1 MWLGSGAGSLTL
13 LRVATTAQSVLRA
26 LVLLG
31 GMLEGP
37 VLALAQ
43 TPEPPAP
50 AAPVA
55 ASSQDQA
62 GTLQRANSIERHGI
76 TWHFAAECV
85 VGTFVNGDP
94 WVIGP
99 IRVVGIEPRC
109 VEVEGRILHGS
120 MVDPDPTT
128 MKQGYDS
135 CLFGDEHR
143 ERYAPALNVA
153 FGLDAAHALE
163 LAAPTSLV
171 SVRSRDDRKM
181 IPQLQT
187 AAVLTVLAEPPAPDA
202 FRPSYVRGDKA
213 VRHRAAEL
221 DFTVLRREK
230 PVFDS
235 PPIESV
241 ATGFERVWL
250 DHFPEWPVRYA
261 HPADNMPD
269 YGREMASL
277 VGSGGLMLNLDLSN
291 EQKRP
296 LLLRMTQL
304 GLDQYGV
311 LHAGGRWPGLGGH
324 GSGRKFPILLAGL
337 VLHDEAMLGI
347 GEKYPSVRRSAAVGD
362 QFFAEDG
369 QTFYVRE
376 TSDGVYNW
384 GFGGYTKEHADLPEW
399 GFNHASEPNTDRA
412 GWDDNPY
419 RRCCSANGWVGEALA
434 ARMLGLQGA
443 WAHPAFFDYMDR
455 YMQVQHTEAW
465 HRAWTGWH
473 ASMWDAYR
481 SNY

>member
-1 MWLGSGAGSLTL
+1 M
-13 LRVATTAQSVLRA
+13 ATTAQSAFRA
-26 LVLLG
+26 LVLFGCTLG
-31 GMLEGP
+31 GA
-37 VLALAQ
+37 ALLPAQ
-43 TPEPPAP
+43 VQDASAPKVTPAG
-50 AAPVA
+50 
-55 ASSQDQA
+55 QDRA
-62 GTLQRANSIERHGI
+62 GTPQLATFVEHHGI
-76 TWHFAAECV
+76 TWRFAAEV
-85 VGTFVNGDP
+85 EVGAFVNGDP

-99 IRVVGIEPRC
+99 VTIISIEPRC
-109 VEVEGRILHGS
+109 VELEGRILHGS

-143 ERYAPALNVA
+143 ERYAPEQNVA
-153 FGLDAAHALE
+153 FGLDAEHALK
-163 LAAPTSLV
+163 LAGPTSLV
-171 SVRSRDDRKM
+171 SVRSRLDRKLL
-181 IPQLQT
+181 PQLQT
-187 AAVLTVLAEPPAPDA
+187 AAVLTVLKEAPAPDA
-202 FRPSYVRGDKA
+202 FRPPYVRGDKTMP
-213 VRHRAAEL
+213 HRAADL

-230 PVFDS
+230 PVS
-235 PPIESV
+235 TVPPIEVV
-241 ATGFERVWL
+241 AAAFERVWL

-269 YGREMASL
+269 YGREIAAL
-277 VGSGGLMLNLDLSN
+277 VGTGGLLLNLEATN

-296 LLLRMTQL
+296 LLVRMTQL
-304 GLDQYGV
+304 GIDLYGV
-311 LHAGGRWPGLGGH
+311 LRGGGRWPGLGGH

-337 VLHDEAMLGI
+337 VLHDESMLGI
-347 GEKYPSVRRSAAVGD
+347 GAKYRSERRSAAAGE

-376 TSDGVYNW
+376 TSAGVYNW

-399 GFNHASEPNTDRA
+399 GFNHASQLDTDRA

-419 RRCCSANGWVGEALA
+419 RRCCSANGWVGQALA
-434 ARMLGLQGA
+434 ARMLGLQA
-443 WAHPAFFDYMDR
+443 HWAHPAFFDYMDR
-455 YMQVQHTEAW
+455 YMQVQHTEGW